1 MRIHCTTCG
10 HKGRIS
16 SRETITRT
24 YVKLYCQCLDAKC
37 GHTWLSTLSFDHT
50 LRPSALHQEPHDAIN
65 LAAQIRSLPADM
77 QRELFDHL
85 GHQRVA

>member
-1 MRIHCTTCG
+1 MRIYCTTCA

-37 GHTWLSTLSFDHT
+37 GHTWVSNLAFDHT
-50 LRPSALHQEPHDAIN
+50 LRPSALHQELHDATH
-65 LAAQIRSLPADM
+65 LAAQIRNLPAEK
-77 QRELFDHL
+77 QRELFEHL
-85 GHQRVA
+85 GQRVA